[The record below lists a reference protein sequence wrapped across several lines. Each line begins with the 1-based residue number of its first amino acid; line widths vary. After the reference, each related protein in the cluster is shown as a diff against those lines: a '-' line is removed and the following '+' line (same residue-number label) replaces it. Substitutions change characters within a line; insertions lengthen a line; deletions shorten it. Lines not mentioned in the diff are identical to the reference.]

1 MTMRIQLTISSML
14 FVVFQEVIAYYCGN
28 SSKEK
33 VDFEEQ
39 CEILLQIGH

>member
-14 FVVFQEVIAYYCGN
+14 FVVFQEVIACHCGK

-33 VDFEEQ
+33 VDFEEE
-39 CEILLQIGH
+39 CEILGH